1 MSFFIIS
8 SYLFSL
14 WMTRIGMTTVSLQ
27 PPCPFYGLT
36 LMAFRIVD
44 VELFVVKS
52 HILLLG

>member
-1 MSFFIIS
+1 
-8 SYLFSL
+8 
-14 WMTRIGMTTVSLQ
+14 MTRIGMTTVSLQ